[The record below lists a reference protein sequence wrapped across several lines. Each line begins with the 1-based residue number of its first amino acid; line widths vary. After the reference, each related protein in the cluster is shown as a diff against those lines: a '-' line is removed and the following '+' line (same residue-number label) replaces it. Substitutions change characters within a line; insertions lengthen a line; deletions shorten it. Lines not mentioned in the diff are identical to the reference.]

1 MGDSII
7 GSDATSSTRNP
18 GFTWNA
24 ASACSGVMGGKRGNS
39 RSATVSACSA
49 AEPAVQISSEKRRA
63 RTGIAAKFEFRRVVW
78 QSFRMSTLPTLSRR
92 QFLLGTGLALVAS
105 RAVGEGNAPIIDIH
119 QHMRYLARSDEDL
132 LAHQRAMGVT
142 QTILLPAG
150 TPVDRASTHR
160 GKSNGLAAR
169 CGGNE
174 SVIAFSKVHPGEF
187 HFGANEVTDLENARL
202 EVERCLKLGAKV
214 IGEQKFAVPCDSPE
228 SEKLYRLAE
237 EFGVP
242 VLLHFQHEMYNFG
255 IDRFHRVL
263 ANFPK
268 VNFIGHAQTFWG
280 NIDARH
286 VDQAVLYPKGPVTA
300 GGITD
305 RLLRDHPNMF
315 GDLSAG
321 SGLNALTRDE
331 EHTQAFLNRHQD
343 KLMFG
348 SDCADAIGAG
358 TECTGAQI
366 LAAVR
371 RLAPTKQV
379 ERKIL
384 FETAKGLFRC

>member
-1 MGDSII
+1 MP
-7 GSDATSSTRNP
+7 ST
-18 GFTWNA
+18 
-24 ASACSGVMGGKRGNS
+24 
-39 RSATVSACSA
+39 
-49 AEPAVQISSEKRRA
+49 
-63 RTGIAAKFEFRRVVW
+63 
-78 QSFRMSTLPTLSRR
+78 PTLSRR
-92 QFLLGTGLALVAS
+92 QFLVTTGFALVAS
-105 RAVGEGNAPIIDIH
+105 RAVADPGEPIIDIH
-119 QHMRYLARSDEDL
+119 QHTRYLARADEDL

-150 TPVDRASTHR
+150 TAVNRASTHG

-174 SVIAFSKVHPGEF
+174 SVMAFAEAYPGEF
-187 HFGANEVTDLENARL
+187 HFGANEVTDLENARA

-214 IGEQKFAVPCDSPE
+214 IGEQKFGVPCDSPE
-228 SEKLYRLAE
+228 SESLYRLAE
-237 EFGVP
+237 EYGVP
-242 VLLHFQHEMYNFG
+242 VLLHFQHDMYNLG
-255 IDRFHRVL
+255 IDRFHQVL
-263 ANFPK
+263 AKFPK
-268 VNFIGHAQTFWG
+268 VNFIGHAQTFWA

-286 VDQAVLYPKGPVTA
+286 ADQKVLYPKGPVTP

-305 RLLRDHPNMF
+305 RLLSEHPNMF

-331 EHTQAFLNRHQD
+331 EHTRGFLNRHQD

-348 SDCADAIGAG
+348 SDCADVAGVGAD
-358 TECTGAQI
+358 CTGAQI

-371 RLAPTKQV
+371 RLAPTKQI

-384 FETAKGLFRC
+384 FETAKRLFRC